1 VAEAIDGTAVG
12 QSQVTLC
19 PLQRLNMWLFI
30 DTDYDGFFGRI
41 QIQADHVGGFRA
53 ELGICRHAVTAISWV
68 MPRSAAQID
77 LTAEEEATLR
87 QWSRQGT
94 AEQRM
99 VERSRVILLSQEG
112 LT

>member
-1 VAEAIDGTAVG
+1 
-12 QSQVTLC
+12 
-19 PLQRLNMWLFI
+19 
-30 DTDYDGFFGRI
+30 
-41 QIQADHVGGFRA
+41 
-53 ELGICRHAVTAISWV
+53 

-112 LT
+112 LTASALPTRAGPRDTSRLT